1 MSVELIAAAA
11 VGAGVYLVV
20 SSLPFGARRS
30 SLEDRLRR
38 FDVDLRVAERRIAMS
53 HSRPLLPWGPVNAVF
68 QPLLE
73 DIASPVRRVLGGKG
87 VYGADLEG
95 RLRLVRPGT
104 DPRWFVA
111 QQLLL
116 GGAAGIIVLMLAL
129 ATGAGATLT
138 LTLATAVAA
147 AAFVAPQL
155 LLRAECSRR
164 RERIVAELPA
174 VCRLLSMALDAGMS
188 LDRSLL
194 VVASRSAGP
203 LGRGVQAACE
213 EVVGD
218 RRLKDALSDL
228 GRRERVQ
235 ELDGFIT
242 LLNVSEHEGLELI
255 PSLEA
260 MATSLKEKRAARTIE
275 AAEKGSIKMLAPV
288 AFVMFP
294 VALAVALAP
303 LLGSVLSLVGHS

>member
-1 MSVELIAAAA
+1 MSVELVAAAA
-11 VGAGVYLVV
+11 VGVGVYLVV
-20 SSLPFGARRS
+20 STLPFGAGLP

-53 HSRPLLPWGPVNAVF
+53 HSRPLLPWAPVNAVL

-73 DIASPVRRVLGGKG
+73 DIASPVRRILGGER
-87 VYGADLEG
+87 VYGADLEW

-104 DPRWFVA
+104 DPRGFVA

-129 ATGAGATLT
+129 ASGAAATVALT
-138 LTLATAVAA
+138 LSTAA
-147 AAFVAPQL
+147 AASAFVMPEV

-194 VVASRSAGP
+194 VVARRSAGP
-203 LGRGVQAACE
+203 LGRGVLAACE

-228 GRRERVQ
+228 ARRERLQ
-235 ELDGFIT
+235 ELDAFIT

-260 MATSLKEKRAARTIE
+260 MATSLKEKHAARTIE

>member
-1 MSVELIAAAA
+1 MSVEVIAAAA
-11 VGAGVYLVV
+11 LGAGVYLVA
-20 SSLPFGARRS
+20 STLPYGAATP
-30 SLEDRLRR
+30 SLEERLRK
-38 FDVDLRVAERRIAMS
+38 FDVDARVAERRTAAS
-53 HSRPLLPWGPVNAVF
+53 RARPLLPWASVNAVL

-73 DIASPVRRVLGGKG
+73 DLASPVRRVLGGDG
-87 VYGADLEG
+87 VYGSELER

-116 GGAAGIIVLMLAL
+116 GAAAGVVALALGLAAGVTAALVLMLAIV
-129 ATGAGATLT
+129 GAAS
-138 LTLATAVAA
+138 
-147 AAFVAPQL
+147 AFVAPQL
-155 LLRAECSRR
+155 WLRAESSRR

-174 VCRLLSMALDAGMS
+174 VCRLLSLALDAGMS
-188 LDRSLL
+188 LDRAVL
-194 VVASRSAGP
+194 VVARRSFGP

-228 GRRERVQ
+228 AARERVP
-235 ELDGFIT
+235 ELDGFMT
-242 LLNVSEHEGLELI
+242 LLNVAEYEGLELI

-260 MATSLKEKRAARTIE
+260 MAASLNEKRAARMIE

>member
-1 MSVELIAAAA
+1 MSMELIAAVA

-20 SSLPFGARRS
+20 SSLPFGAVPP

-38 FDVDLRVAERRIAMS
+38 FDVDLRVAERRTAAS
-53 HSRPLLPWGPVNAVF
+53 HSLALLPWAPANAVL

-73 DIASPVRRVLGGKG
+73 DIASPVRRIVGGQG
-87 VYGADLEG
+87 VYGADLEW
-95 RLRLVRPGT
+95 RLSLVRPGT

-129 ATGAGATLT
+129 ATGAAATLT

-194 VVASRSAGP
+194 VVARRSAGP
-203 LGRGVQAACE
+203 VGRGVQVACE

-228 GRRERVQ
+228 GARERVQ
-235 ELDGFIT
+235 ELDTFIT
-242 LLNVSEHEGLELI
+242 LLNVSAHEGLELI

-260 MATSLKEKRAARTIE
+260 MATSLKEKRAARMIE

>member
-1 MSVELIAAAA
+1 
-11 VGAGVYLVV
+11 VV
-20 SSLPFGARRS
+20 SSLPFGAVPP

-38 FDVDLRVAERRIAMS
+38 FDVDLRVAERRIAAS
-53 HSRPLLPWGPVNAVF
+53 HSRALLPWAPANAVL

-73 DIASPVRRVLGGKG
+73 DIASPVRRILGGQG
-87 VYGADLEG
+87 VYGADLEW
-95 RLRLVRPGT
+95 RLRLVRPGA

-129 ATGAGATLT
+129 ATGAAATVT
-138 LTLATAVAA
+138 LTLATVVAA
-147 AAFVAPQL
+147 CAFGAPQL

-194 VVASRSAGP
+194 VVARRSAGP

-228 GRRERVQ
+228 GARERVQ

-260 MATSLKEKRAARTIE
+260 AATSLKEKRAARTIE

-303 LLGSVLSLVGHS
+303 LLGSVLSLVGHP